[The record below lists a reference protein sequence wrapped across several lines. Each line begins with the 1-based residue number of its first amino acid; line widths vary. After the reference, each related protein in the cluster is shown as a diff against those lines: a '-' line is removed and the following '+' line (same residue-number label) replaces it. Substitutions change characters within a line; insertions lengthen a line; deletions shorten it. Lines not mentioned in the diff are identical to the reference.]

1 MQPRNLCAAG
11 LSYWQI
17 SDQTTAG
24 TFDRTACLW
33 FSMSVV
39 TLQPSANA
47 VSIFNQEREV
57 LRRELSNGEAPPA
70 MWLLYSWDWYA
81 GLHALMHAENHS
93 VHAPMH
99 VLLAL
104 HGQDCCIIS
113 CVYERSNRSC
123 AMWTAHQ
130 SNVF

>member
-1 MQPRNLCAAG
+1 MQPRKLCAAG

-57 LRRELSNGEAPPA
+57 LRRELSNGEGPQA
-70 MWLLYSWDWYA
+70 MWLICSWDWYA
-81 GLHALMHAENHS
+81 
-93 VHAPMH
+93 
-99 VLLAL
+99 
-104 HGQDCCIIS
+104 
-113 CVYERSNRSC
+113 
-123 AMWTAHQ
+123 
-130 SNVF
+130 

>member
-1 MQPRNLCAAG
+1 MQHNTSPTCLDPRSAGTAG

-47 VSIFNQEREV
+47 VSIFNQERDV
-57 LRRELSNGEAPPA
+57 LRRELSNGKALRVHA
-70 MWLLYSWDWYA
+70 CLTTCITA
-81 GLHALMHAENHS
+81 GL
-93 VHAPMH
+93 VHGVACEPTN
-99 VLLAL
+99 LLHIA
-104 HGQDCCIIS
+104 
-113 CVYERSNRSC
+113 
-123 AMWTAHQ
+123 
-130 SNVF
+130 